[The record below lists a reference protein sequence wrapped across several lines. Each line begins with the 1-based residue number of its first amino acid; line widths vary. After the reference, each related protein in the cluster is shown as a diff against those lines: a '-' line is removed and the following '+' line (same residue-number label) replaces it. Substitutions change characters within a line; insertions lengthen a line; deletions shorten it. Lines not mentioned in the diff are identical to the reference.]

1 MLYIVSFFVNIKK
14 IKIAL
19 VSATLVPEEFLPPEI
34 RSYYAETDNV
44 EDEISDPQLVW
55 CLGEVVRQ
63 ACSSNCSDAG
73 LFSLINLMT
82 VEHVGTRP
90 TISKLAQMVK
100 NKINDTDSVRKLL
113 MVVYQEI
120 MGDLDD
126 LAADEVLDDEYR
138 LSRRASAA
146 KIRSSLLLRQQQGI
160 PGLISPPETTE
171 EHHGKAPAHITG
183 RYRDSAVRA
192 LGPGLP
198 PNSFKTKKNHKGPLM
213 FFTQKFFSLVGF

>member
-1 MLYIVSFFVNIKK
+1 
-14 IKIAL
+14 
-19 VSATLVPEEFLPPEI
+19 
-34 RSYYAETDNV
+34 
-44 EDEISDPQLVW
+44 
-55 CLGEVVRQ
+55 
-63 ACSSNCSDAG
+63 
-73 LFSLINLMT
+73 MT

-90 TISKLAQMVK
+90 TLSKLAQMVK

-171 EHHGKAPAHITG
+171 EHHGKASTHITG
-183 RYRDSAVRA
+183 RYRYSAVRA
-192 LGPGLP
+192 LEARARSKLLQDQKTTRVLLCFLP
-198 PNSFKTKKNHKGPLM
+198 KN
-213 FFTQKFFSLVGF
+213 FFSLVGF